1 MGRWKRN
8 GIRREKCNKYIFPW
22 QTSVSKWYQ
31 SKYDISRHKSIV
43 LQCYALK
50 QTSESCLSLCEV
62 VEKTIRPTV
71 KELYVHF
78 KSYNCI

>member
-31 SKYDISRHKSIV
+31 SKYDISTPRK
-43 LQCYALK
+43 LLGEALEE
-50 QTSESCLSLCEV
+50 TSRSCLSLCQT

-78 KSYNCI
+78 